1 MIARPATYIGLR
13 TWRYSPPTTRRLG
26 AATGTG
32 VPKPSTTKR
41 VNAWT
46 ITISPAA
53 SRTAPSTRTGA
64 KYGTGSCTRQ
74 PVSNHGI
81 RPAKTPG
88 PTTKNTAL
96 PTAAVCLR
104 ILKPHLRSVVEDR
117 QVELA
122 QARGVGEYVDLDN
135 LPARDREAHD
145 RKRLSPWSCDESRGS
160 VHECRSCK
168 GGKPREGERL
178 LGHRP
183 RAADLLRCACRQGT
197 DIGSEHDV
205 WVEHREQRLEVTLT

>member
-46 ITISPAA
+46 ITISPTA

-122 QARGVGEYVDLDN
+122 EARGVGEDIDLDD
-135 LPARDREAHD
+135 LPPPDREAHD
-145 RKRLSPWSCDESRGS
+145 RKRPSTRSHDDSRGS
-160 VHECRSCK
+160 VHERRSYER
-168 GGKPREGERL
+168 GEPREGERL

-183 RAADLLRCACRQGT
+183 HAADLPR
-197 DIGSEHDV
+197 
-205 WVEHREQRLEVTLT
+205 